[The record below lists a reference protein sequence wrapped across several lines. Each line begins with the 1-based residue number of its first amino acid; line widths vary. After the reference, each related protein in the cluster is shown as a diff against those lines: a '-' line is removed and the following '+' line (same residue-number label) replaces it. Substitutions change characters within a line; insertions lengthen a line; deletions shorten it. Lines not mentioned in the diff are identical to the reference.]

1 MVVKHLFEGGLTFM
15 SVIYVLWIVVIFIVI
30 RFLINYFSD
39 KKDLQKLTNLNST
52 ILFIGSLTFLIGLF
66 GQMIG
71 MFHALA
77 SVYEAGDI
85 SPALIAGGI
94 KVTLIAPLYGFSLL
108 LISSIIWFIFRNL
121 LRK

>member
-71 MFHALA
+71 MSQALA

-94 KVTLIAPLYGFSLL
+94 RVTLIAPLYGFSLL
-108 LISSIIWFIFRNL
+108 LISGIIWFLFRNL